1 MFDFWLKIFMGDRG
15 LVQGVGLVHGVN
27 TRTLKC
33 QTISARSAD
42 ASEALAA
49 LLASIT
55 KYYSNVTCFFLDC
68 RKDTNSNTIVEVEST
83 IASEDGE
90 KTVKVNVQRQK
101 TEEHLVCL
109 TYPGGQY
116 ADHLTLPD
124 GTGLTSAKLTWDLLK
139 RLDMLETLRIL
150 LSDGCGVVS
159 FNSLKST

>member
-1 MFDFWLKIFMGDRG
+1 MGSIQEP
-15 LVQGVGLVHGVN
+15 LN
-27 TRTLKC
+27 
-33 QTISARSAD
+33 ARLYPRVAQMQ
-42 ASEALAA
+42 AKLAKRALAA

>member
-1 MFDFWLKIFMGDRG
+1 MGSIQEP
-15 LVQGVGLVHGVN
+15 LN
-27 TRTLKC
+27 
-33 QTISARSAD
+33 ARLYPRVAQMQ
-42 ASEALAA
+42 AKLA
-49 LLASIT
+49 
-55 KYYSNVTCFFLDC
+55 K
-68 RKDTNSNTIVEVEST
+68 
-83 IASEDGE
+83 
-90 KTVKVNVQRQK
+90 
-101 TEEHLVCL
+101 EHLVCL